1 MTLFDALALYAI
13 GALLIGWAVLY
24 LGWRLA
30 AYRRWRAGRSERD
43 EHEQGSA

>member
-30 AYRRWRAGRSERD
+30 VLRRWRAREEPD
-43 EHEQGSA
+43 EHERGSV